1 MENSKNEAKLD
12 ALLSGAQEPNRIKT
26 AREFMADK
34 KAEECNI
41 SSGPFS
47 MASGDMQE
55 CVAYEESDCSEE
67 SCDDSCDCENSEQST
82 SSI

>member
-34 KAEECNI
+34 KAEECDK
-41 SSGPFS
+41 SSSPFS
-47 MASGDMQE
+47 MGSGDMQE
-55 CVAYEESDCSEE
+55 FVASDCSEE
-67 SCDDSCDCENSEQST
+67 SCDDSCDCESSEQST